1 MHGVCSRRSSI
12 RSCLLHSSDDGDH
25 DGDDE
30 EEDDDD
36 GDEMLVITVGVAGL
50 VSLITSS
57 YLCIVVLRR
66 CPL

>member
-1 MHGVCSRRSSI
+1 M
-12 RSCLLHSSDDGDH
+12 HSSDDGDH

-36 GDEMLVITVGVAGL
+36 GDEMLVITVGVAGV